1 MDIHVA
7 FSKIQATLS
16 EDITPFKV
24 TQQFMPCFSTKFNIS
39 NSGYIC
45 LAVLQK
51 DELSFRKN
59 LQLKLKLM
67 YLRQSRLIVSK
78 EEFLQI
84 FPGTIAEAKGQR
96 KELKMLP

>member
-1 MDIHVA
+1 MR
-7 FSKIQATLS
+7 TLLYS
-16 EDITPFKV
+16 YNNVHSFLVNRCSCIRKLKT
-24 TQQFMPCFSTKFNIS
+24 SAL
-39 NSGYIC
+39 NSGY
-45 LAVLQK
+45 VLP
-51 DELSFRKN
+51 SCRKMSCHFVKIN

-67 YLRQSRLIVSK
+67 YLRQSRLVVSK